1 MKKLMTLIIIAG
13 IVVAWAAAFAAD
25 PDGGA
30 ITATVRTN
38 TTAMIQITTAPD
50 AVDSVF
56 VCHIAEGSTDTTFDA
71 LIDTVTTSKLITGLR
86 PASVNYWFLLTRQG
100 AGGPTALSDID
111 TLTQYGPEIELIPT
125 TLALTATEK
134 MVRAVSWR
142 PDTIYETFTVNG
154 TSGVDSTGHYRAWK
168 NNSLT
173 VKATQAGDSVKVM
186 AYIAY
191 GHREMTQTGATF
203 GFAAY
208 EDSLNISSVGTF
220 RKTLTANLAAGTM
233 YIKFQGYT
241 GNGKNAAIEVQLIR
255 DRY

>member
-1 MKKLMTLIIIAG
+1 MKKLMALIIIAG

-56 VCHIAEGSTDTTFDA
+56 ICHIAEGSTDTTFDA
-71 LIDTVTTSKLITGLR
+71 LIDTVTTAKLITGLR

-186 AYIAY
+186 AYVFY
-191 GHREMTQTGATF
+191 GNRTMTQTGETF
-203 GFAAY
+203 GFTSSA
-208 EDSLNISSVGTF
+208 DSLNISSEGVFG
-220 RKTLTANLAAGTM
+220 KTLQLNLAAPVL
-233 YIKFQGYT
+233 YVRFNGYA
-241 GNGKNAAIEVQLIR
+241 GNGKNTAIEVYLNR